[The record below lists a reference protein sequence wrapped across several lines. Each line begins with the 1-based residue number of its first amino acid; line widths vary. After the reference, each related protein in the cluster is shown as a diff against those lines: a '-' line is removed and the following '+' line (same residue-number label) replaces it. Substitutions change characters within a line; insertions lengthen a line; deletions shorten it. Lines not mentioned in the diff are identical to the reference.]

1 MQSLRDR
8 KALSTLLVVV
18 IVVLVV
24 VVVVISIAAFSYWY
38 FIGNQETRTYSNSQF
53 TQVNISSALTANI
66 KQSNT
71 YSITITANAR
81 TLNQIVVSQNGN
93 TLAIGVKPGFN
104 VGVFFAKAE
113 ITMPKLD
120 AISVS
125 GASHA
130 TATGFGNEDP
140 FNANVAG
147 ASSLQMNS
155 FQAANI
161 TVDLSGASTLTANGQ
176 ANDLVATI
184 SGASTLNISG
194 LSINDADMQISG
206 ASHATINLSGRLDA
220 NVSGASSLQYSGQP
234 TLGNITTSGA
244 STVTKK

>member
-8 KALSTLLVVV
+8 KALSTLIVVAIIV
-18 IVVLVV
+18 IVVVAV
-24 VVVVISIAAFSYWY
+24 IISIVAFSYWN

-53 TQVNISSALTANI
+53 TQVSISSALAVNI

-71 YSITITANAR
+71 YSITITASAR
-81 TLNQIVVSQNGN
+81 TLDQIVVSQNGN

-130 TATGFGNEDP
+130 TATGFVSEDP
-140 FNANVAG
+140 FNAIVTG

-155 FQAANI
+155 FQATNI

-176 ANDLVATI
+176 ANDLMATV

-206 ASHATINLSGRLDA
+206 ASHATINLSGTLDA

-244 STVTKK
+244 SSVTKK